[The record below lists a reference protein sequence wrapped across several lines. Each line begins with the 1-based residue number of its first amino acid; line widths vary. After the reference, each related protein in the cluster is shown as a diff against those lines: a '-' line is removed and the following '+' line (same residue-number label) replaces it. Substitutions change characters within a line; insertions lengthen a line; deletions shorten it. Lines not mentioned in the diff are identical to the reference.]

1 MKLEVDNLERA
12 KNSFL
17 ATVYDI
23 SQVTGTNFFVG
34 CYFAIKV
41 YTNLVNTKNI

>member
-1 MKLEVDNLERA
+1 MKLEVDNLERV

-23 SQVTGTNFFVG
+23 SQVTGTNFLLGV
-34 CYFAIKV
+34 ILQLR
-41 YTNLVNTKNI
+41 YTQI